1 MTEAWDPTAVRSMSA
16 ESTRASTGR
25 WVVTGTGM
33 VASFTMVLSGTIV
46 NVAVPD
52 VMGTFGVGQG
62 LAQFLATAYLATMTA
77 SQLLGPWI
85 TGWLGRRLAFM
96 AVLVVFAAGGI
107 VCAASPSIDI
117 LILGRVMQGF
127 SAGIVQPL
135 VLTTILSVF
144 PLERRGMATG
154 IYISGLGLA
163 LGFGPVVGGLTI
175 DALGWRYIF
184 LVPLPFVAAALVLGA
199 FFMSDEDRP
208 AQRMR
213 FDWTGYALLCVSLVC
228 LMSGV
233 ANGQRIGWGS
243 DFIAACLGL
252 GIVTG
257 VLFVRSQLQSER
269 AILDLSLLANPR
281 FAAAILVT
289 IIYGAGNFSIT
300 YAIPV
305 FGQFVQGLT
314 PTAAGFLLL
323 PAGLVVVVVTP
334 LFGRAADQFPPAGLI
349 TAGLLLFMCGT
360 LLLSGGDGN
369 TPYLHIMLFAV
380 VCRIGMGCITPT
392 LTATAI
398 AAVPE
403 DRLKQGTGTIN
414 FFRQLGGAFGINT
427 LVALLERR
435 TEFHVDAMAA
445 TQSADNAA
453 MREMLSH
460 ARDLL
465 APSGLPEATYDLLA
479 LDHLGRMIAAQ
490 ASTIA
495 YQDGFLLVTSIF
507 VVALL
512 PTWSIGWLDRRSRVS

>member
-1 MTEAWDPTAVRSMSA
+1 
-16 ESTRASTGR
+16 
-25 WVVTGTGM
+25 M

-96 AVLVVFAAGGI
+96 TVLVVFAVGGI

-199 FFMSDEDRP
+199 FFMPDEDGP
-208 AQRMR
+208 AQRVR

-233 ANGQRIGWGS
+233 ANGQRIGWGCCFPLYLVRAPHELTGLFRRRISWDDGAIRDTS
-243 DFIAACLGL
+243 DRGEAAFLMTDGCRSDADAVARAALGP
-252 GIVTG
+252 
-257 VLFVRSQLQSER
+257 RSQ
-269 AILDLSLLANPR
+269 A
-281 FAAAILVT
+281 
-289 IIYGAGNFSIT
+289 
-300 YAIPV
+300 
-305 FGQFVQGLT
+305 
-314 PTAAGFLLL
+314 
-323 PAGLVVVVVTP
+323 PA
-334 LFGRAADQFPPAGLI
+334 
-349 TAGLLLFMCGT
+349 
-360 LLLSGGDGN
+360 
-369 TPYLHIMLFAV
+369 
-380 VCRIGMGCITPT
+380 
-392 LTATAI
+392 
-398 AAVPE
+398 
-403 DRLKQGTGTIN
+403 
-414 FFRQLGGAFGINT
+414 
-427 LVALLERR
+427 
-435 TEFHVDAMAA
+435 
-445 TQSADNAA
+445 
-453 MREMLSH
+453 
-460 ARDLL
+460 
-465 APSGLPEATYDLLA
+465 
-479 LDHLGRMIAAQ
+479 
-490 ASTIA
+490 
-495 YQDGFLLVTSIF
+495 
-507 VVALL
+507 
-512 PTWSIGWLDRRSRVS
+512 

>member
-1 MTEAWDPTAVRSMSA
+1 MTEARIRPDGTEHGSA
-16 ESTRASTGR
+16 LAGR
-25 WVVTGTGM
+25 WLVTGTGM

-77 SQLLGPWI
+77 SQLLGRWI
-85 TGWLGRRLAFM
+85 TGWLGRRGAFM
-96 AVLVVFAAGGI
+96 TVLVVFATGGL
-107 VCAASPSIDI
+107 VCAASPSIDL
-117 LILGRVMQGF
+117 LIFGRVMQGF

-144 PLERRGMATG
+144 PAERRGMATG

-175 DALGWRYIF
+175 DGLGWRYIF

-199 FFMSDEDRP
+199 LFMPDEDPP
-208 AQRMR
+208 APRVR
-213 FDWTGYALLCVSLVC
+213 FDWTGYVLVCVSILC
-228 LMSGV
+228 LMSGI

-243 DFIAACLGL
+243 DFIVGCFGL
-252 GIVTG
+252 GIVSG
-257 VLFVRSQLQSER
+257 VLFVRSQLRSER
-269 AILDLSLLANPR
+269 AILDLSLLSNPR

-289 IIYGAGNFSIT
+289 IIYGAGNFCIT
-300 YAIPV
+300 YATPV
-305 FGQFVQGLT
+305 FGQLVQGLT
-314 PTAAGFLLL
+314 PTAAGLLLL
-323 PAGLVVVVVTP
+323 PAGLVIVVVTP
-334 LFGRAADQFPPAGLI
+334 LSGRAADRLPPAGLI
-349 TAGLLLFMCGT
+349 SAGLLIFMCGT
-360 LLLSGGDGN
+360 LLLSGADAN
-369 TPYLHIMLFAV
+369 TPYVHIMLFAV
-380 VCRIGMGCITPT
+380 VCRFGMGCITPT

-403 DRLKQGTGTIN
+403 ERLNQGTGTIN

-453 MREMLSH
+453 MREMLRH

-465 APSGLPEATYDLLA
+465 APSGLPEPMHDLVA

-490 ASTIA
+490 ASAIA
-495 YQDGFLLVTSIF
+495 YQDGFLIVTGVF
-507 VVALL
+507 VLALL
-512 PTWSIGWLDRRSRVS
+512 PTWSIGWMDRRRRAA

>member
-1 MTEAWDPTAVRSMSA
+1 MSA
-16 ESTRASTGR
+16 EPSASVAGR

-33 VASFTMVLSGTIV
+33 VAAFTMVLSGTIV

-52 VMGTFGVGQG
+52 VMGTFGIGQG

-96 AVLVVFAAGGI
+96 AVLVVFATGGL
-107 VCAASPSIDI
+107 VCATSPSIDF
-117 LILGRVMQGF
+117 LIAGRVMQGF

-135 VLTTILSVF
+135 VLTTILGAF
-144 PLERRGMATG
+144 ALERRGMATG

-175 DALGWRYIF
+175 DGLGWRYIF
-184 LVPLPFVAAALVLGA
+184 LVPLPFVAVALVLGA
-199 FFMSDEDRP
+199 FFMPDEDGPTR
-208 AQRMR
+208 RVR

-233 ANGQRIGWGS
+233 ANGQRIGWAS
-243 DFIAACLGL
+243 DFITGCLGL
-252 GIVTG
+252 GLVTG
-257 VLFVRSQLQSER
+257 VLFVRSQLQSDR
-269 AILDLSLLANPR
+269 AILDLSLLSNPR
-281 FAAAILVT
+281 FAAAIVVT
-289 IIYGAGNFSIT
+289 LIYGAGNFCIT
-300 YAIPV
+300 YLTPV

-314 PTAAGFLLL
+314 PTAAGLLLL

-349 TAGLLLFMCGT
+349 TAGLLIFAGGT
-360 LLLSGGDGN
+360 YLLSGADGN
-369 TPYLHIMLFAV
+369 TPYVHIMLFAV
-380 VCRIGMGCITPT
+380 VCRFGMACITPT

-403 DRLKQGTGTIN
+403 DRLKHGTGTIN

-445 TQSADNAA
+445 TQGADNAA
-453 MREMLSH
+453 MREMLNH
-460 ARDLL
+460 ARDLV
-465 APSGLPEATYDLLA
+465 APSGLPDATHDLVA
-479 LDHLGRMIAAQ
+479 LDYLGQMIAAQ
-490 ASTIA
+490 ASTVA
-495 YQDGFLLVTSIF
+495 YQDGFLLVAF
-507 VVALL
+507 VFVAALL
-512 PTWSIGWLDRRSRVS
+512 PTWLIGWLDRRRLAA

>member
-1 MTEAWDPTAVRSMSA
+1 MPPAEHIMSIDRTTASA
-16 ESTRASTGR
+16 GR

-52 VMGTFGVGQG
+52 VMGAFGVGQG

-77 SQLLGPWI
+77 SQLLGRWI

-96 AVLVVFAAGGI
+96 AVLVVFATGGL
-107 VCAASPSIDI
+107 VCATSPSIDF

-135 VLTTILSVF
+135 VLATILSVF

-175 DALGWRYIF
+175 DGLGWRYIF

-199 FFMSDEDRP
+199 FFMPDEEHPTR
-208 AQRMR
+208 RVR
-213 FDWTGYALLCVSLVC
+213 FDWTGYALVCVSIFC
-228 LMSGV
+228 LMYGI
-233 ANGQRIGWGS
+233 ANGQRLGWGS
-243 DFIAACLGL
+243 DIIAGCFVLG
-252 GIVTG
+252 VATS
-257 VLFVRSQLQSER
+257 VWFVRSQLRSDR
-269 AILDLSLLANPR
+269 AILDLSLLSNPR
-281 FAAAILVT
+281 FAAAILIT
-289 IIYGAGNFSIT
+289 IIYGAGNFSMT
-300 YAIPV
+300 YATPV
-305 FGQFVQGLT
+305 FGQLVQGLT
-314 PTAAGFLLL
+314 PTASGFLLL
-323 PAGLVVVVVTP
+323 PAGLVVVIVTP
-334 LFGRAADQFPPAGLI
+334 LIGRASDQLPPAGLI
-349 TAGLLLFMCGT
+349 TAGLLIFLCGT
-360 LLLSGGDGN
+360 LLLSGADVN
-369 TPYLHIMLFAV
+369 TPYIHVMLFAV
-380 VCRIGMGCITPT
+380 VCRFGMGCITPT

-403 DRLKQGTGTIN
+403 DRLGQGPGTIN

-435 TEFHVDAMAA
+435 TGFHADAMAA

-453 MREMLSH
+453 TREILHH
-460 ARDLL
+460 ARDVL
-465 APSGLPEATYDLLA
+465 ASSGLPEAMHDLVA

-495 YQDGFLLVTSIF
+495 YQDGFLLLTCVF
-507 VVALL
+507 VIALL
-512 PTWSIGWLDRRSRVS
+512 PTWSIGWMDWRRRMG